1 MSLQNFGQQGHT
13 FYTSTIYYVYIT
25 KHLFIFCRVAVLE
38 PGSMYIDF
46 LKSRLLG
53 YFKYWHKLKE
63 LRIFIYSVYLHT
75 FLFFLMFSF

>member
-13 FYTSTIYYVYIT
+13 LYTSTMYYVYIT
-25 KHLFIFCRVAVLE
+25 KHLFIFFRVAVLE
-38 PGSMYIDF
+38 PGSIYIDF

-63 LRIFIYSVYLHT
+63 LRIFYL
-75 FLFFLMFSF
+75 FCLLAYISFFLMFSF